1 MFGRKKL
8 YASVLTTGVILL
20 GIGNA
25 WAIETK
31 ARNAILMDYDT
42 GQYLYVKEHEKMVA
56 PASMSKL
63 MTVNMIFEKGD
74 NEFKNKHLLTILS
87 HSLSSGN
94 KQLQMPVLKSMVS

>member
-42 GQYLYVKEHEKMVA
+42 GQ
-56 PASMSKL
+56 
-63 MTVNMIFEKGD
+63 
-74 NEFKNKHLLTILS
+74 
-87 HSLSSGN
+87 
-94 KQLQMPVLKSMVS
+94 

>member
-56 PASMSKL
+56 PASMSK
-63 MTVNMIFEKGD
+63 
-74 NEFKNKHLLTILS
+74 
-87 HSLSSGN
+87 
-94 KQLQMPVLKSMVS
+94 